1 VSASHLPEPPIRAY
15 VEIGGKRVFA
25 SALDWP
31 GWSRGAKSE
40 TLALEALAAYAPRYA
55 RVAEAA
61 GFASPTVDPASFEVV
76 ERVSGSASTDFGV
89 PGLPAAADAAPV
101 DAAEAGRLSGIVRAA
116 WTTFDAIVATAPA
129 ELRKGPRGGGR
140 DRDRIVDHI
149 LDAEG
154 AYVRKLGL
162 RTPPPARGD
171 AAAIE
176 AHREAILAVLR
187 RPTDG
192 SPVGPNRWL
201 LPYAARRIAWHVLD
215 HGWEIEDRS
224 D

>member
-1 VSASHLPEPPIRAY
+1 MSASRLSEPPIRTC
-15 VEIGGKRVFA
+15 VEVGSKRVFA

-31 GWSRGAKSE
+31 GWSRGAKTE
-40 TLALEALAAYAPRYA
+40 ALALEALAAYAPRYA
-55 RVAEAA
+55 AA
-61 GFASPTVDPASFEVV
+61 VGSAGSAPPAIDLGSFEVV
-76 ERVSGSASTDFGV
+76 ERVTGSASTDFGV
-89 PGLPAAADAAPV
+89 PGLPAVADAAPV
-101 DAAEAGRLSGIVRAA
+101 DADEAARLARIVRAA
-116 WTTFDAIVATAPA
+116 WTTFDAIVAVAPA

-162 RTPPPARGD
+162 PAGAPARGD
-171 AAAIE
+171 SAAID

-192 SPVGPNRWL
+192 SPVAPNGWL

-215 HGWEIEDRS
+215 HGWEIEDRT